1 MSNPMSNSMINPS
14 ILAMLKNVDNR
25 YTLVVMTA
33 KRARQLIDGA
43 KPIVDVDSSKPVT
56 IAINEIYQEKI
67 SYETG
72 NTELING
79 R

>member
-1 MSNPMSNSMINPS
+1 MINPS
-14 ILAMLKNVDNR
+14 ILSMLKNVDNR
-25 YTLVVMTA
+25 YTLCVMTA

-56 IAINEIYQEKI
+56 IAINEIHQEKI
-67 SYETG
+67 SYESG
-72 NTELING
+72 STELING

>member
-1 MSNPMSNSMINPS
+1 MSNSMINPS
-14 ILAMLKNVDNR
+14 IISMLKNVDNR

-33 KRARQLIDGA
+33 KRARQIIDGA
-43 KPIVDVDSSKPVT
+43 KPIVEVDSSKPVT
-56 IAINEIYQEKI
+56 IAINEIYEEKI

>member
-1 MSNPMSNSMINPS
+1 MNNSMINPS
-14 ILAMLKNVDNR
+14 IISMLKNVDNR

-43 KPIVDVDSSKPVT
+43 KPMIDIDSSKPVT
-56 IAINEIYQEKI
+56 IAINEIYEEKI
-67 SYETG
+67 SYESG

>member
-1 MSNPMSNSMINPS
+1 MINPS
-14 ILAMLKNVDNR
+14 ILSMLKNVDNR
-25 YTLVVMTA
+25 YTLIVMTA

-43 KPIVDVDSSKPVT
+43 KPLIDVDSSKPVT